1 MRRACLAVVFATA
14 VLTEAWLFAGTATAD
29 GLPVLGVDVG
39 ATGVASA
46 ARDTRYVT
54 LPAGSR
60 TIVARVDPS
69 GGRVLASRSVNGTFT
84 IPAVAYDG
92 SAGGLSADGRTL
104 VLIEPRTSFPR
115 ARTTF
120 RVLAAP
126 QLRPR
131 RVVKLRGDFSFDA
144 ISPHGTFMYLIQYTV
159 PTDPSRYLVRAYD
172 LHTYRLLSS
181 PVVDP
186 RELTDKMRGSPLT
199 RASSPDGRWAYT
211 LYDGAGGTPFI
222 HALDTTRRTARCI
235 DLDTLTGTDL
245 SQLRL
250 VDQSRRPHAHRPQ
263 EPAAARRR
271 RHAHLSAQHP
281 ATRGRTLAWQQR
293 TTNVLPLD
301 AHRSLDRRR
310 APEPGGDRLDQRAP
324 SPESGGRALDHA
336 ACSRDLASCP
346 GC

>member
-1 MRRACLAVVFATA
+1 MRRACLAVVLATA
-14 VLTEAWLFAGTATAD
+14 VLTVAGLFAGTAAAD

-46 ARDTRYVT
+46 ARDVRYVT

-60 TIVARVDPS
+60 TVVARVDPN
-69 GGRVLASRSVNGTFT
+69 GGRVLASRSLNGTFT

-104 VLIEPRTSFPR
+104 VLIEPRTEFPR

-120 RVLAAP
+120 SVLAAP
-126 QLRPR
+126 QLHHL

-144 ISPHGTFMYLIQYTV
+144 ISPHGAFMYLIQYTV

-172 LHTYRLLSS
+172 LRTYRLLSS

-186 RELTDKMRGSPLT
+186 REQTDKMRGSPLT

-250 VDQSRRPHAHRPQ
+250 IVSPGGRTLTVRRSRQPLVAVDTRTFQLSTPQ
-263 EPAAARRR
+263 PAAARTLSGDGRRTSFPWTLVALSTAAVLLTLATIVSIKVRR
-271 RHAHLSAQHP
+271 R
-281 ATRGRTLAWQQR
+281 
-293 TTNVLPLD
+293 
-301 AHRSLDRRR
+301 
-310 APEPGGDRLDQRAP
+310 QRA
-324 SPESGGRALDHA
+324 AVA
-336 ACSRDLASCP
+336 Q
-346 GC
+346 